1 MKSWEHVTDRSD
13 RCPSLDPIDGVDVLA
28 YDPEQNLTD
37 EPWPPTPLWCGVS
50 PLRII
55 DQLVGAPNL
64 RWIQTLTAGPDPSYK
79 GFRRAC
85 RSPPDAVSTTRRSPS
100 TPWGC
105 ALAGLRQIPESLAA
119 QAQHRWAEELSGF
132 RSAHDGVTLT
142 TLIGARVTICGF
154 GSIGQ
159 TVAARFAACG
169 ASVTGIAR
177 SAGERAGFPVR
188 ATADVDEV
196 LTQTDVLVL
205 VLPKSPET
213 DNVLDARRLALLSHY
228 AWVIN
233 VGRGNAIDETAL
245 AAALHEGTWRAG
257 LDVFQ
262 TEPLPADSPLW
273 DAPHVIITPHN
284 AGGRPLHT
292 REFITDNLHRLL
304 SGEPLR
310 NLAPR

>member
-1 MKSWEHVTDRSD
+1 MLLIVPTDA
-13 RCPSLDPIDGVDVLA
+13 PFTLDPIDGVDVLA

-37 EPWPPTPLWCGVS
+37 EHLAADAAVVWGFAS
-50 PLRII
+50 PII

-64 RWIQTLTAGPDPSYK
+64 RWIQTLTAGPDPVLAA
-79 GFRRAC
+79 GFPAR
-85 RSPPDAVSTTRRSPS
+85 VQVTTGRGFHDE
-100 TPWGC
+100 TVAEHTLGL

-132 RSAHDGVTLT
+132 RPLHDGVTLT
-142 TLIGARVTICGF
+142 TLIGARVTIWGF

-213 DNVLDARRLALLSHY
+213 DNVLDARRLALLPHY

-245 AAALHEGTWRAG
+245 AAALHEGTLGGAG